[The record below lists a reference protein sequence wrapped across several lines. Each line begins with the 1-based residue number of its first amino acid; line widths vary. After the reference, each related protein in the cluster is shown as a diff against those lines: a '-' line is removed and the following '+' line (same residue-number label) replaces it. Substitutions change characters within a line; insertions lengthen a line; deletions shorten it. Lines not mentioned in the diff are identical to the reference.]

1 VEQLQSAAAVQ
12 QLQHVHNL
20 KNVEEKLKQNGQP
33 QQENVEEK
41 LKQNGQP
48 QQVQQDQALALALI
62 TSFSVQNLQNVEE
75 PLKQNGQPQ
84 QDQALALALITSF
97 SVKTR
102 LSRGGL
108 LLHRV
113 RVKKLHRQDQ

>member
-20 KNVEEKLKQNGQP
+20 KNVEEK
-33 QQENVEEK
+33 
-41 LKQNGQP
+41 
-48 QQVQQDQALALALI
+48 
-62 TSFSVQNLQNVEE
+62 
-75 PLKQNGQPQ
+75 LKQNGQPQ